1 VIINKFVSD
10 LFPGEAFIYK
20 NKAYVFLKT
29 TPMDLGAS
37 TDTANLVCAVD
48 LDTYDIVCFDKDWE
62 VTVYGNPFEDLV
74 S

>member
-1 VIINKFVSD
+1 MITNKLVSD
-10 LFPGEAFIYK
+10 LIPGETFVYK

-37 TDTANLVCAVD
+37 TDTTNLVCAVD

-62 VTVYGNPFEDLV
+62 VAVYSNQFEDLV